1 MRARHDRRLGGI
13 AALATGEDIAELVD
27 LDGGAG
33 FPGPAHEEVAALSVE
48 VGQRDAAHPAFLRGA
63 DAGQFHQAQPQPV
76 GVDPEI
82 GAVGGLHGNSSV
94 KASVAYRRQRRYCSG
109 MLPLSDTLVLDLTQV
124 IAGPTAGQILGDM
137 GANVIKVEP
146 LHGEHFRPHFGG
158 AWVPSMNRN
167 KRGLAID
174 LRTAGGR
181 DVLLRLT
188 RKADVFMEAFTPG
201 VIDKLGFGWDVVS
214 KENPRCIYASVS
226 GYGQTGPYSSRAGY
240 DPCIQAEIGLM
251 DATGPYKG
259 EMCRVGTA
267 PIDYCTGSFCA
278 AGIAFALLQRHK
290 TGKGQRL
297 DLSLFDVGMHLMSHW
312 ITNYG
317 LTGENPER
325 MGTSNTI
332 LCPLRVFPTKT
343 QPVFIAGTND
353 GFWKL
358 LCTALGRQDWLA
370 DEHFATN
377 KDRVANRHILE
388 PKIEAYFLEHTADEL
403 LDKLIPAGMPCSAAY
418 KVSDVMASAHAKARG
433 SVLEIEY
440 P

>member
-1 MRARHDRRLGGI
+1 
-13 AALATGEDIAELVD
+13 
-27 LDGGAG
+27 
-33 FPGPAHEEVAALSVE
+33 
-48 VGQRDAAHPAFLRGA
+48 
-63 DAGQFHQAQPQPV
+63 
-76 GVDPEI
+76 
-82 GAVGGLHGNSSV
+82 
-94 KASVAYRRQRRYCSG
+94 

-137 GANVIKVEP
+137 GADVIKVEP
-146 LHGEHFRPHFGG
+146 LNGEHFRPHFGG

-167 KRGLAID
+167 KRGLAVD
-174 LRTAGGR
+174 LRTEGGR
-181 DVLLRLT
+181 EVLMRLV

-201 VIDKLGFGWDVVS
+201 VIDKLGFSWDVCS
-214 KENPRCIYASVS
+214 KENPRLVYASVS
-226 GYGQTGPYSSRAGY
+226 GYGQTGPYSHRAGY

-251 DATGPYKG
+251 DATGPYQG

-278 AGIAFALLQRHK
+278 AGIAFALLGRHK

-297 DLSLFDVGMHLMSHW
+297 DLSLFDVGMHMMSHW

-353 GFWKL
+353 AFWKL
-358 LCTALGRQDWLA
+358 LCTALGRTDWLA
-370 DEHFATN
+370 DERFATN
-377 KDRVANRHILE
+377 AKRVANRAILE
-388 PKIEAYFLEHTADEL
+388 PMIEAHFLQHTADEL

-418 KVSDVMASAHAKARG
+418 KISDVMDGAHAKARG
-433 SVLEIEY
+433 AVVELDYPGIGRVKAANNPLKLSDAPVEVRRKSPMVGEHTVEILREVGYGDAEIAGLESAKAIAIGKS
-440 P
+440 